1 MRLIILQ
8 IPNVLTP
15 RNGNIGNGE
24 EYLSGNGRNITDDGG
39 IVISDVS
46 EYSGIENK
54 DISDRDCYIT
64 KQAEKGNKLD
74 NSSNKIVLESHL

>member
-1 MRLIILQ
+1 MLFFLQ

-15 RNGNIGNGE
+15 RNDDIGDDE
-24 EYLSGNGRNITDDGG
+24 EYLSDNAKNITDDGG

-46 EYSGIENK
+46 DDSGIENK

-74 NSSNKIVLESHL
+74 NSSHKIVLESHL